1 MSASQARP
9 YGFQTRVLGSVPGM
23 RCRIALCVAAVA
35 LGIAPSADASRF
47 VRFGVQDD
55 AWLVSGPGTLDSRLD
70 LLDRLGVDLVRYT
83 IRWDEVAVSQD
94 EYDWST
100 PDAVLAGLRE
110 RGIGAVATILGSPSW
125 ANGGRAANWVPLSG
139 RSIAAFASASAQR
152 YRWVR
157 DWLVWNE
164 PNQRRWLRPTSPAVY
179 VARILNPAYA
189 AIKRANPRAR
199 VGGGVTAPRGGTGG
213 VSPVAWIRG
222 MSKARARLDAYAHH
236 PYPLDPR
243 RQTPWRGGCVHCST
257 ITISTLER
265 LISEV
270 RQGFGSKRI
279 WLTEFAYQTNPP
291 ERWLGVSWPLQARYL
306 AEASHRAYA
315 APYVDMLIHYIVR
328 DDRNLGGW
336 QSGLFTAA
344 GRAKPSYD
352 AFRFPLAQVRRRG
365 TTVVLWG
372 QIRPRSGSQP
382 FRLRVRRGGRWH
394 WLGGVRRTDGRGVFV
409 VTVQAPRGAT
419 VQIWSLRDRARGLA
433 LRMS

>member
-1 MSASQARP
+1 
-9 YGFQTRVLGSVPGM
+9 M
-23 RCRIALCVAAVA
+23 RCRLALCVAAVT
-35 LGIAPSADASRF
+35 LVLPSPAEASRF
-47 VRFGVQDD
+47 IRFGIQDD
-55 AWLVSGPGTLDSRLD
+55 AWLAGGPGTLDSRLE

-83 IRWDEVAVSQD
+83 IRWDEVAGSRGA
-94 EYDWST
+94 YDWSSS
-100 PDAVLAGLRE
+100 DAVLEGLRE
-110 RGIGAVATILGSPSW
+110 RGIGAVVTILGSPSW
-125 ANGGRAANWVPLSG
+125 ANGGRGPNWTPLSG
-139 RSIAAFASASAQR
+139 RPIAEFASAAAQR

-222 MSKARARLDAYAHH
+222 MRQARARLDAYAHH

-243 RQTPWRGGCVHCST
+243 RQTPWRGGCSHCST

-265 LISEV
+265 LLSEV
-270 RQGFGSKRI
+270 RRNFGAKRI

-306 AEASHRAYA
+306 AEASHRAYV
-315 APYVDMLIHYIVR
+315 APYVDMLIHYLVR
-328 DDRNLGGW
+328 DDRLLGGW

-344 GRAKPSYD
+344 GKAKPSFD
-352 AFRFPLAQVRRRG
+352 AFRFPLAQVRRSG

-372 QIRPRSGSQP
+372 QVRPRSGTQLY
-382 FRLRVRRGGRWH
+382 RLRIRRGGRWH

-409 VTVQAPRGAT
+409 VTVRAPRGAT
-419 VQIWSLRDRARGLA
+419 VQIWSLRDGARGLA